1 VYPKLLSDLGGTGII
16 SFRHRQKKRIHHS
29 KKRTSGVNSDS
40 ATMGTIPSTS
50 DLIKRAQEGDSNAFG
65 ALFQTHGPRVY
76 SVCLRM
82 TSNAAEAE
90 DLTQDAFLQVFRK
103 ITKFRG
109 DSAFSTW
116 VHRIA
121 VNTVL
126 MHFRKRLMG
135 HVSLDETRSDSD
147 GAKVRREYGTRDRN
161 LSGCIDRL
169 ALARAMKELP
179 PGYRTIFLLHEVEGY
194 EHQEIAEMLGCSV
207 GNSKSQL
214 YKAKLR
220 FRELLTLRPEAP
232 LTVRDEHRHARN
244 GAKSG
249 TQEATAAGQPRC
261 NHTVRLA
268 HASRNTTDDVLVVGL
283 QTTRTESN
291 IWARLGGSRVVLQ
304 SCIAKSGVL
313 GCHSPA
319 AGEFRK

>member
-1 VYPKLLSDLGGTGII
+1 M
-16 SFRHRQKKRIHHS
+16 
-29 KKRTSGVNSDS
+29 NSNS
-40 ATMGTIPSTS
+40 ATTDKVSLGA
-50 DLIKRAQEGDSNAFG
+50 DLIKRAQDGDADAFG
-65 ALFQTHGPRVY
+65 ALFQAHKARIY

-126 MHFRKRLMG
+126 MHFRKKSLCQ
-135 HVSLDETRSDSD
+135 VSLDEPLGNSD
-147 GAKVRREYGTRDRN
+147 GAKIRREYGTRDKN
-161 LSGCIDRL
+161 LAGCVDRI
-169 ALARAMKELP
+169 ALARAIKHLP

-194 EHQEIAEMLGCSV
+194 EHQEIAEMLSCSV

-220 FRELLTLRPEAP
+220 FRELLAHSPVARSAI
-232 LTVRDEHRHARN
+232 RN
-244 GAKSG
+244 GKSYNKNR
-249 TQEATAAGQPRC
+249 TKPESENWNQPIWQ
-261 NHTVRLA
+261 
-268 HASRNTTDDVLVVGL
+268 DVLMPLPVLVPNLVG
-283 QTTRTESN
+283 QT
-291 IWARLGGSRVVLQ
+291 A
-304 SCIAKSGVL
+304 
-313 GCHSPA
+313 
-319 AGEFRK
+319 